1 MTAPVAVAVVSG
13 GGGKRSMKGRGKVTE
28 EAQLHPRLTAIEKE
42 LAEATTRAANLV
54 DRVDE
59 GVFHRRPLADRWSIA
74 ECLVH
79 LSLTTRAYLPLIDDA
94 LQIGRL
100 MAVTGPRRFRRDFSG
115 WLLCTMAEPPYR
127 YRAITTARFV
137 PDASG
142 SRADILAEFVRL
154 QQELTSRVYHAEGL
168 DLTRLTIV
176 SPFDGRLEYNLY
188 SCFRILPTH
197 QRRHLWQG
205 EQILDELARLA
216 REAPGAWRL
225 AESAD

>member
-1 MTAPVAVAVVSG
+1 MTTTPVVEAVREG
-13 GGGKRSMKGRGKVTE
+13 GGNQRGKGRGKVSE
-28 EAQLHPRLTAIEKE
+28 EAQLHPRLKAIETE
-42 LAEATTRAANLV
+42 LAETTTRAAILV
-54 DRVDE
+54 DRIDE
-59 GVFHRRPLADRWSIA
+59 DVFHHRPSPERWSIA
-74 ECLVH
+74 ECVVH

-100 MAVTGPRRFRRDFSG
+100 LAVTGPRRFRRDFIG
-115 WLLCTMAEPPYR
+115 WLLCAISEPPYR
-127 YRAITTARFV
+127 FRASTAPRFI
-137 PDASG
+137 PEASG
-142 SRADILAEFVRL
+142 SRADVLAEFVRL
-154 QQELTSRVYHAEGL
+154 QQDLTSRVYHAEGL

-205 EQILDELARLA
+205 ERVLDELTTLA
-216 REAPGAWRL
+216 GETRTLRL